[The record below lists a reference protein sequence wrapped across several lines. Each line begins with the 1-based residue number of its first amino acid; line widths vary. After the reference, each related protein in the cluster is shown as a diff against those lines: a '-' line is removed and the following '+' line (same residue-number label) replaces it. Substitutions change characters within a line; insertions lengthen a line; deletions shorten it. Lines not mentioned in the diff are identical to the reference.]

1 MPTNIAGR
9 VSLIVVVTL
18 VFLAAIFSPLI
29 QHPSW
34 TFDRSIPFLRKTA
47 IRPGIDMVGGTSLL
61 YEIRMPADR
70 PQAYSG
76 DIAAQMMEALKRRV
90 DPEGVRNLV

>member
-9 VSLIVVVTL
+9 VTLIVVVTL

-34 TFDRSIPFLRKTA
+34 TFDRSIPFLR
-47 IRPGIDMVGGTSLL
+47 
-61 YEIRMPADR
+61 
-70 PQAYSG
+70 
-76 DIAAQMMEALKRRV
+76 
-90 DPEGVRNLV
+90 